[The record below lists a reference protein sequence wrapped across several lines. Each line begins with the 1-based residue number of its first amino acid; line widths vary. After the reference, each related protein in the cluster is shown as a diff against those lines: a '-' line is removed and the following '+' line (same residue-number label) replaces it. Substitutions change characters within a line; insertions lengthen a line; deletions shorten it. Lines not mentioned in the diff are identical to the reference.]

1 MEIFLFLKYSQIIS
15 SVFTK
20 NTNGNNVGT
29 FLGVH
34 TIHMVPSKILIIYI
48 YIYIYIILKN
58 LCPDIKLSKMFQTKR
73 NQIVLVPFP
82 VP

>member
-1 MEIFLFLKYSQIIS
+1 MGIMLELFWVFIPFIWYQAKY
-15 SVFTK
+15 
-20 NTNGNNVGT
+20 
-29 FLGVH
+29 L
-34 TIHMVPSKILIIYI
+34 LYIYI

-58 LCPDIKLSKMFQTKR
+58 LCPDIKLPKMFQTKR